1 MTKTF
6 CDKCGKEITQY
17 QKASTLTYK
26 LNQSF
31 CSSVVVD
38 MCEDCWDKFLD
49 WMENEK

>member
-1 MTKTF
+1 MSNSS
-6 CDKCGKEITQY
+6 GKELIDLLVME
-17 QKASTLTYK
+17 ASTLTYK